1 MGFRLEAF
9 GLKHE
14 PGCRDSGKEIIG
26 MFQCPEV
33 PRRRLLRLQALQVR
47 KVG

>member
-9 GLKHE
+9 GLEHE

-26 MFQCPEV
+26 MFQCPKCLAV
-33 PRRRLLRLQALQVR
+33 VCSGCRRC
-47 KVG
+47 KCKE